1 MQATQTRKDG
11 VLTYR
16 MEVALR
22 KNVNADKEGKMTLPA
37 PPADHP
43 LWELTD
49 TTPDDVVIEARQE
62 DGGYLRR
69 TATVEA
75 TEDGALHTFSFLSGK
90 HKGPGSYSEIEVKIN
105 GREAF
110 LHTLATP
117 LEVTIGE
124 KLALTFAVREYR
136 PPVAPPAQT
145 ETAKVIRPLDVEE

>member
-1 MQATQTRKDG
+1 MIALRTKEEG
-11 VLTYR
+11 LITYS

-22 KNVNADKEGKMTLPA
+22 KNVNVDKEGKLTLPA

-69 TATVEA
+69 VATIQA
-75 TEDGALHTFSFLSGK
+75 TEDKSLHTFSFLSGK
-90 HKGPGSYSEIEVKIN
+90 HRSPGLYSEIEVKIN

-110 LHTLATP
+110 THLLPEPLA
-117 LEVTIGE
+117 VTIGE
-124 KLALTFAVREYR
+124 SLALTFAVREYR
-136 PPVAPPAQT
+136 PAPAPTAQT
-145 ETAKVIRPLDVEE
+145 AVAKVIRPIDTEE